1 MYPSTPLSPVYSWH
15 AAAISAQHAAEL
27 LDKARAL
34 QRAQQQQGRIPAAL
48 KGKQL
53 ALLRDD
59 DEGADAE
66 LFRAAAAELG
76 AHVAHV
82 KPALSARSSAQQ
94 VQATAHVLSLL
105 YDGVECE
112 GLPHPL
118 VRQLQHAADVPIYDG
133 IACAA
138 HATAAL
144 AGQLEGSCP
153 EKKRRLVVQALLLDS
168 LA

>member
-1 MYPSTPLSPVYSWH
+1 MYPSTPLSPACSWN
-15 AAAISAQHAAEL
+15 AAALSAQHAEAL

-34 QRAQQQQGRIPAAL
+34 QRAQQQGRTPATL
-48 KGKQL
+48 RGKQL
-53 ALLRDD
+53 ALLRDG
-59 DEGADAE
+59 DESADTQ
-66 LFRAAAAELG
+66 LFRSAAAELG

-82 KPALSARSSAQQ
+82 KPDLSTHSTAQQ

-118 VRQLQHAADVPIYDG
+118 VRQLQHSAEVPVFDG
-133 IACAA
+133 IACAE
-138 HATAAL
+138 HPTAAL
-144 AGQLEGSCP
+144 AGQLEGDCP

>member
-1 MYPSTPLSPVYSWH
+1 MYPSTPLSSVCYWN
-15 AAAISAQHAAEL
+15 AAALSAQQAAAL

-34 QRAQQQQGRIPAAL
+34 QHAQQQGRIPAAL

-53 ALLRDD
+53 ALLRDH
-59 DEGADAE
+59 DECADAE
-66 LFRAAAAELG
+66 LFRAAATELG

-94 VQATAHVLSLL
+94 VQETAHVLSLL

-118 VRQLQHAADVPIYDG
+118 VRQLQHAAEVPVYDG

-138 HATAAL
+138 HPTAAL
-144 AGQLEGSCP
+144 AMQLEGPCP

-168 LA
+168 LG